1 MSKKKTLRVFA
12 AKCFD
17 SICVK
22 AFVPFFRRLFRQTL
36 FAPIAISERS
46 EQFSVNSRAVNMNPV
61 LGNPSNR

>member
-36 FAPIAISERS
+36 FAPIRNLGTFGTV
-46 EQFSVNSRAVNMNPV
+46 FS
-61 LGNPSNR
+61 